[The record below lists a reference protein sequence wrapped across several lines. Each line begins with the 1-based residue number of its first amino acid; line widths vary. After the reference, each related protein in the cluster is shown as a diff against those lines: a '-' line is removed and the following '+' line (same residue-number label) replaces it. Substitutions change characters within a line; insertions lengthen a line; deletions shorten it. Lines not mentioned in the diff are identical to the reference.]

1 MQIKIFPFWLSSF
14 PQNRHFI
21 TRPLGC
27 WYGNSSTLYWIVI
40 GYAIHSVYTKISDH
54 CPKRWG
60 ILEQMHNMAKSVQ
73 LFWAITAIFA
83 GLFLERGLSQ
93 RQICSY
99 YGMNLLSS
107 CYDCYLAEV
116 ILLYSLKT
124 RCVLNRFEL
133 KTYTAKLNIR
143 LMRFLTFCCRC

>member
-1 MQIKIFPFWLSSF
+1 MQIKIFPFRLSSF

-21 TRPLGC
+21 TRPLSAVGTA
-27 WYGNSSTLYWIVI
+27 TLRHFI
-40 GYAIHSVYTKISDH
+40 GLSLAVLYIRFTRRFPIIIRSAEGFSN
-54 CPKRWG
+54 
-60 ILEQMHNMAKSVQ
+60 NMAKSVQ

-83 GLFLERGLSQ
+83 GLFLESGLSQ

-107 CYDCYLAEV
+107 CYVCYLAEV
-116 ILLYSLKT
+116 ILLHSLKT

-143 LMRFLTFCCRC
+143 LVRFSNFCCRC

>member
-1 MQIKIFPFWLSSF
+1 
-14 PQNRHFI
+14 
-21 TRPLGC
+21 
-27 WYGNSSTLYWIVI
+27 
-40 GYAIHSVYTKISDH
+40 
-54 CPKRWG
+54 
-60 ILEQMHNMAKSVQ
+60 MAKSVQ

-116 ILLYSLKT
+116 ILLHSLKT

-133 KTYTAKLNIR
+133 KTYTAKLNIDSYVFPMSM
-143 LMRFLTFCCRC
+143 LGKAEKFNSFLYPKNCALPQILHGILRRVLY